1 MNSTGDAYMEM
12 LDLGV
17 ALDRAEDL
25 SGALELGMN
34 SLTCELIN
42 VASQGTRQL
51 PPAPDRERLL
61 LALGGAATLL
71 VDDAHQTLLS
81 GMLVALSETSGLE
94 LQCEGVEPFEALL
107 ITTAPNGE
115 AS

>member
-1 MNSTGDAYMEM
+1 MEM

-25 SGALELGMN
+25 SGALELGTS
-34 SLTCELIN
+34 SLTCELIS

-61 LALGGAATLL
+61 LALGACAGTK
-71 VDDAHQTLLS
+71 S
-81 GMLVALSETSGLE
+81 
-94 LQCEGVEPFEALL
+94 C
-107 ITTAPNGE
+107 
-115 AS
+115 